1 MLSCGKTRLIAKMN
15 SDLYKIFSGVIDNI
29 LKKVIDKINI
39 RSQKA
44 HCMRYLNR
52 RFSFSFSYGHYTV
65 MITLVIF
72 IKRYVL

>member
-15 SDLYKIFSGVIDNI
+15 SDLAKIKSWRSIFCLSTVYKIFSGVIDNI

-44 HCMRYLNR
+44 YCMRYLNW
-52 RFSFSFSYGHYTV
+52 RFSFSFSY
-65 MITLVIF
+65 
-72 IKRYVL
+72 